1 MQPEINQ
8 NQIHNNWDHLRN
20 VGDEV
25 TPPEN
30 YGQEEKPKKSIFFWF
45 FLGGLVLLLIACI
58 FAFYQY
64 YSKSNTVS
72 NEKIDLSLN
81 IDENV
86 KGGQQG
92 KMAISILNNNKVTLS
107 NARLTIKSQKGLSR
121 DGVIDQDIKIY
132 ELGDILQNI
141 YTATDTEYIFN
152 GQEGDKRKVQM
163 TLEYNVI
170 GQNSTFKKELIK
182 EVKIISPSITV
193 NISALSEVIEDHDYL
208 LKIKVKNVAYTSAV
222 SLALKMEVPP
232 GFIVRKES
240 GINPLFV
247 EIKNLKIGETNDY
260 NVSGFFKT
268 TITNSKTFVATVS
281 TYENGDTRSLISE
294 SSKEVALVGSPISF
308 DYKLK
313 SDNSDV
319 KYFDMNKENLVD
331 LNINN
336 ISSNYIS
343 DIVLIADTGI
353 RKYTFN
359 KSNTEY
365 LDKINP
371 SESKK
376 IEIPLLKDVIA
387 PVTKI
392 RFEVFGKIRGGDS
405 SILLKSFNVEIET
418 R

>member
-1 MQPEINQ
+1 MQPEIIQ

-30 YGQEEKPKKSIFFWF
+30 YSQGEKPKKSIFFWF

-222 SLALKMEVPP
+222 SLALKIEVPP